1 MRRMPSLSTRLSR
14 GLVALIVLG
23 ASWTGSLLTPEMAHA
38 SVPPHAR
45 DFAFDDKDCGPPSTT
60 IPGPPPELIVVG
72 QPMSDSWLMC
82 YVKRDFEGQTFFF
95 SRWGERYRTGF
106 QGYPVE
112 CVNPEIDPASGGQQT
127 SGIVAQVYGW
137 NLDRTQYV
145 RFTYRIQD
153 DGDYINNCN
162 QQILAA
168 PNTDTDDVM
177 GNEVEETAPKNTP

>member
-1 MRRMPSLSTRLSR
+1 VR
-14 GLVALIVLG
+14 
-23 ASWTGSLLTPEMAHA
+23 E
-38 SVPPHAR
+38 
-45 DFAFDDKDCGPPSTT
+45 
-60 IPGPPPELIVVG
+60 PGDRPG
-72 QPMSDSWLMC
+72 
-82 YVKRDFEGQTFFF
+82 
-95 SRWGERYRTGF
+95 
-106 QGYPVE
+106 
-112 CVNPEIDPASGGQQT
+112 SGGQQT

-168 PNTDTDDVM
+168 PNTDDVM